1 MGWIKF
7 LAPDFSDL
15 ETRGAAMGFLTDFSS
30 KAEIHRREVIKRFDD
45 FFVSYF
51 NKLETLDETIA
62 NDLIVTLLAR
72 APASPVAQ
80 AVQRHADRFAGLG
93 VDLRVI
99 FAKID
104 PASDFASFAE
114 VNGLYS
120 GDKSLDASIRWAKNQ
135 ALLDAH
141 EQLVL
146 GESHCWSG
154 DIMRRSPD
162 ARFALDMFDF
172 ECASTV
178 RLSVLAF
185 DKLWSISDAIPNS
198 RFRNV
203 ANRASDE
210 PAVLEFDGIGE
221 QLLEDTMAETFGT
234 RH

>member
-1 MGWIKF
+1 
-7 LAPDFSDL
+7 
-15 ETRGAAMGFLTDFSS
+15 MGFLTEFSS
-30 KAEIHRREVIKRFDD
+30 KAEIHRREVIKRFND

-51 NKLETLDETIA
+51 DKLEMLDDTIA

-80 AVQRHADRFAGLG
+80 AVQRHADRLEGLG

-120 GDKSLDASIRWAKNQ
+120 GDKCLDASIRWAKNP

-154 DIMRRSPD
+154 DSMRRSPD
-162 ARFALDMFDF
+162 ARFALDMFEF
-172 ECASTV
+172 ASTTTV
-178 RLSVLAF
+178 KLGEMAF
-185 DKLWSISDAIPNS
+185 DGLWSISDAIPNS

-203 ANRASDE
+203 ANATSDD

-221 QLLEDTMAETFGT
+221 QLLEATMAETFYT